1 MTVGSAR
8 EGVPVLYWDAS
19 AVISVLFRDEH
30 SDTAWT
36 LARQDGVH
44 ILSTLA
50 AAEVHAVIA
59 RIERERILADV
70 LVQAARQAFASGPWR
85 RLNMQPTWELFE
97 QYAARWPLR
106 GADLWHLALAKT
118 LQLELPEVRL
128 LTFDRRLAIAAVGE
142 GLANEM

>member
-85 RLNMQPTWELFE
+85 RLNMQPAWELFE